1 MAQLAEEQAILELK
15 AQLEALAYFEP
26 LGIESSPL
34 VRRLLGD
41 LILTTENY
49 EAQRERL
56 SAADRR
62 AAVLED
68 AITPLKKENSRLV
81 RENSQARRSRLAGC
95 VCVRSIGTF
104 LAHPAAAC
112 GAHFAPGPALST
124 EDGRGCLTRPQGG
137 RGHGLA
143 VSPRSPAQGAAAQG
157 KALLSSCDVPSVSQ
171 AHQCAFLC
179 GAGLRA
185 RGACSSSRL
194 SPR

>member
-95 VCVRSIGTF
+95 VCVRSIGDIPDPPCSCMRSTF
-104 LAHPAAAC
+104 
-112 GAHFAPGPALST
+112 
-124 EDGRGCLTRPQGG
+124 
-137 RGHGLA
+137 
-143 VSPRSPAQGAAAQG
+143 RSRT
-157 KALLSSCDVPSVSQ
+157 SSQ
-171 AHQCAFLC
+171 H
-179 GAGLRA
+179 
-185 RGACSSSRL
+185 
-194 SPR
+194 